1 MSEEARR
8 REAFEVL
15 YASHADAVYRYALRR
30 AGRDV
35 DPDDV
40 VAETFAICWRRIDA
54 VPRGRELPWLYGT
67 ARRVLANQRRSVG
80 RQERLRTRLE
90 AEPPVTS
97 EAAAAEEGTARAV
110 LDRLAPR
117 DREILLLATW
127 ERLATA
133 DIAVALGISEN
144 AVYIR
149 LHRARQRFQAAFESA
164 RDEERGGER

>member
-8 REAFEVL
+8 QSAFEAL
-15 YASHADAVYRYALRR
+15 YTSYADAVYRYALRR

-40 VAETFAICWRRIDA
+40 VAETFATCWRRLDA
-54 VPRGRELPWLYGT
+54 VPEGRELPWLYGT

-90 AEPPVTS
+90 TEPPVTS
-97 EAAAAEEGTARAV
+97 EAAVEEGTARAV

-127 ERLATA
+127 EQLTTA
-133 DIAVALGISEN
+133 DIAIALGISEN

-149 LHRARQRFQAAFESA
+149 LHRARQRFQAAFEAA